1 MIVLKSKREL
11 GLMRRSGALA
21 GEVLGE
27 LRLLVRAGVT
37 TGELDR
43 RAGELIEA
51 RGARSAFL
59 GYHGY
64 PGQICVSVDEE
75 VVHGIG
81 SSRRLKEGEIV
92 SLDVGVAKDGYIG
105 DTAATVPVGKVSPE
119 KARLIRVTEESLR
132 AGIGQARAGN
142 RLFDI
147 SAAIQGV
154 AEAAGFSVV
163 RDFVG
168 HGVGAEMHEDPQ
180 VPNFGRAGT
189 GLRLQAGMVLAL
201 EPMLAMGGYEVET
214 LDDRWTVVT
223 RDRSP
228 AAHAEHTVAIT
239 ESGPEI
245 LTWAKTR

>member
-11 GLMRRSGALA
+11 DLMRRSGALA
-21 GEVLGE
+21 AEVLGE
-27 LRLLVRAGVT
+27 LKRLVRPGVS
-37 TGELDR
+37 TGDLDR
-43 RAGELIEA
+43 WAEELI
-51 RGARSAFL
+51 RSRDGRSAFL

-81 SSRRLKEGEIV
+81 SSRKLREGEIV

-105 DTAATVPVGKVSPE
+105 DTAATFPVGKVSAD
-119 KARLIRVTEESLR
+119 KAKLIRVTEECLR
-132 AGIGQARAGN
+132 VGIAQAREGN

-147 SAAIQGV
+147 SAAIQKT

-201 EPMLAMGGYEVET
+201 EPMLTMGGYEVEV
-214 LDDRWTVVT
+214 LDNRWTVVT

-239 ESGPEI
+239 EDGPEI